1 MQSRRAE
8 VSGRIEGPLESL
20 VHYSLL
26 QLGKGSQDE
35 ARIISE
41 VERWLSRLEQVD
53 PFRRRRYVELRK
65 LQESMQSRGRN

>member
-53 PFRRRRYVELRK
+53 PFRRRRYIELRK
-65 LQESMQSRGRN
+65 LQ

>member
-8 VSGRIEGPLESL
+8 VSGGIEGPLESL

-65 LQESMQSRGRN
+65 LQ